1 MAWADAFM
9 LSLRW
14 RQSNFLPPRGMT
26 SPYGNGNLE
35 LKDRAMSYPEI
46 LHHGATQGVT
56 GSCHQLLMDEQHSL
70 LIDCGLFQG
79 AETSADG
86 RGGAASLPIGFPLDT
101 VKALI
106 ATHVH
111 IDHVGRIPYL
121 LAAGFKGPILCS
133 EPSARLLPIVLE
145 DAFKLGVSGDQQQVE
160 RYLRLIGQRL
170 VALPYR
176 HWFTLADTPA
186 LLCKVRLQRAG
197 HILGSAYVEV
207 DLHYR
212 HAGQKRRILFSGDLG
227 APHAPLLPAPQ
238 PPYRADTLVIES
250 TYGDRLHEDRRTRRQ
265 RLETVIEQALA
276 DRGSVLIPAFSI
288 GRTQELLYEL
298 EDIIH
303 RKTRSRPAGNS
314 EGYPLPG
321 NASGQTDWPQ
331 LPIILDSP
339 LASRFIQAYRELQP
353 FWDQEAIKRV
363 KSGRRPLGFEQL
375 ITVESHA
382 DHLRMVGHLA
392 STARP
397 AIVVAGS
404 GMCTSGRIINYLKAM
419 LGDRRHNVLFVGYQ
433 AMGTPGHAI
442 QKYGPRGGYAD
453 LEGERFEI
461 RAGIATLGGYSA
473 HADRQGL
480 VSFVTRMREWPDEI
494 RLVHGEADAKRALA
508 AELQQRYEQRQKR
521 VNIITP

>member
-1 MAWADAFM
+1 M
-9 LSLRW
+9 
-14 RQSNFLPPRGMT
+14 P
-26 SPYGNGNLE
+26 
-35 LKDRAMSYPEI
+35 YPEI
-46 LHHGATQGVT
+46 LHHGATLGVT
-56 GSCHQLLMDEQHSL
+56 GSCHQLLMDAQHSL

-79 AETSADG
+79 AETSTEG
-86 RGGAASLPIGFPLDT
+86 RAGVGNLAIDFALDT
-101 VKALI
+101 VKALV

-145 DAFKLGVSGDQQQVE
+145 DAFRLGVSGDQQQVE
-160 RYLRLIGQRL
+160 RYLKLIGQRL
-170 VALPYR
+170 IALPYK

-186 LLCKVRLQRAG
+186 LLCRIRLQRAG

-207 DLHYR
+207 DLSYR
-212 HAGQKRRILFSGDLG
+212 SSGRKRRILFSGDLG

-238 PPYRADTLVIES
+238 PPYRADTVVIES

-265 RLETVIEQALA
+265 RLEAVIEQALA
-276 DRGSVLIPAFSI
+276 DQGSVLIPAFSV

-303 RKTRSRPAGNS
+303 RKTRFRPAGNGGGS
-314 EGYPLPG
+314 QLPG
-321 NASGQTDWPQ
+321 NAPGQTDWPQ

-339 LASRFIQAYRELQP
+339 LASRFTQAYRELQP
-353 FWDQEAIKRV
+353 FWDLEAIKRV

-375 ITVESHA
+375 ITVEAHA
-382 DHLRMVGHLA
+382 DHLRMVSHLA

-397 AIVVAGS
+397 AIIIAGS
-404 GMCTSGRIINYLKAM
+404 GMCTSGRIVNYLKAM
-419 LGDRRHNVLFVGYQ
+419 LEDRRHNVLFVGYQ

-442 QKYGPRGGYAD
+442 QKYGPRGGYVD
-453 LEGERFEI
+453 LDGERFGI

-480 VSFVTRMREWPDEI
+480 ANFITRMREWPDEI
-494 RLVHGEADAKRALA
+494 RIVHGEAEAKRGLDT
-508 AELQQRYEQRQKR
+508 ELRRRYEQKQKR
-521 VNIITP
+521 VSIITP